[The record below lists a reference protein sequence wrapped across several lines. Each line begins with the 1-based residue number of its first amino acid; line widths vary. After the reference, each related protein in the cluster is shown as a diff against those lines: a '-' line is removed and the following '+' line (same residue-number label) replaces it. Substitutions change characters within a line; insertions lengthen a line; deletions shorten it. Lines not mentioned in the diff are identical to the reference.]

1 MYYYFV
7 FIFIICSILLDQILL
22 LNLQNIFTNF
32 PTYLFLHTMYK
43 PYSLPNSYQVLQVAD
58 QSKNHLTFRIVPNT
72 CNKGSVFA
80 HIKGEFGMIFHEV
93 SPPKIIGMIVRGDNL
108 FYVMRDLL
116 NITARKN

>member
-22 LNLQNIFTNF
+22 LNLQNIFSNF
-32 PTYLFLHTMYK
+32 PTYLFLHTLYK
-43 PYSLPNSYQVLQVAD
+43 PYSLPNGYSIVIEEASPKGVSA
-58 QSKNHLTFRIVPNT
+58 FRIVPNT

-80 HIKGEFGMIFHEV
+80 HLKAEFGMILNEV

-116 NITARKN
+116 NITNR